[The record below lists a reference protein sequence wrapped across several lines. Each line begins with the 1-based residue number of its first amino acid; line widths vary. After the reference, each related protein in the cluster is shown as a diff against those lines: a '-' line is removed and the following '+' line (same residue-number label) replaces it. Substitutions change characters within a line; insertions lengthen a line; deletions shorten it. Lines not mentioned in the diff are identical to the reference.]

1 MKLKNE
7 KISDR
12 IEDNPSGVRQWL
24 GAKLGA
30 REAYKREPPDAIQS
44 TSQHSNKYEKASRE
58 DMQRPNR
65 KGKRSNENRKRNREL
80 PKGLSGGW

>member
-1 MKLKNE
+1 MKVKD
-7 KISDR
+7 KASDR
-12 IEDNPSGVRQWL
+12 IEDNPSSVRQWV
-24 GAKLGA
+24 GA
-30 REAYKREPPDAIQS
+30 RLFAGEAYKAEPPDAVQS
-44 TSQHSNKYEKASRE
+44 TQQHSNRYEKMSRE